1 MLNIGVILV
10 AAGFILAV
18 LLVITVFV
26 FAALMRSSQLT
37 QAYELASGAYVEESS
52 R

>member
-10 AAGFILAV
+10 AAVFILAA
-18 LLVITVFV
+18 LFAITVLV

-37 QAYELASGAYVEESS
+37 QAYELASGAYVEEYP